1 MANTIAHLVVA
12 HRLYVEH
19 PEMIDD
25 FKAYYLG
32 SVAPDTI
39 SSKPGCERNDK
50 KFVHLRQDIR
60 DADWLSEDKMRI
72 FNARIND
79 FANVFINGNPDP
91 HQRAFNL
98 GYLIHLLTD
107 KWNHKTI
114 RQKMLQI
121 AVRNGIQESDRAF
134 YHMMVNDLEALDH
147 YLLKKHTELDALFT
161 ELTNSSVEHSLPGY
175 IEKEYIQGSIKWW
188 KNCYLPNIEK
198 RQLMYISENDID
210 EFVELAVDGIYSEL
224 LQLIDHSK

>member
-1 MANTIAHLVVA
+1 MANTIAHLMVA

-19 PEMIDD
+19 PEMIADS
-25 FKAYYLG
+25 KAYYLG

-39 SSKPGCERNDK
+39 SSKSGCERNDK

-79 FANVFINGNPDP
+79 FANVFINGSSDP
-91 HQRAFNL
+91 NQRAFNL
-98 GYLIHLLTD
+98 GYLVHLLTD
-107 KWNHKTI
+107 TWNHKTV

-121 AVRNGIQESDRAF
+121 AVQNGVQESDRAF

-147 YLLKKHTELDALFT
+147 YLLRNNEDIRALFAD
-161 ELTNSSVEHSLPGY
+161 LTNATVEYSLPGY
-175 IEKEYIQGSIKWW
+175 IEKEYIERSIQWW
-188 KNCYLPNIEK
+188 KEHYLPSIEK
-198 RQLMYISENDID
+198 RQLMYISESDID
-210 EFVELAVDGIYSEL
+210 EFINLAVHGIYSEL
-224 LQLIDHSK
+224 IQLIDDL